1 MNAQYIPLPFADARA
16 LSDIVRGAGRA
27 GASR

>member
-16 LSDIVRGAGRA
+16 LSNIVQASRA
-27 GASR
+27 G